1 MPERTP
7 PVFRSAP
14 SALFLGAAV
23 AVASVLAPAGAG
35 SQAAAAAP
43 PNAATKAVVRRGL
56 DYLARVQSQPG
67 YFAAQNGGYRAA
79 MTALAGTALL
89 AEGST
94 TTRGRYAPNV
104 RRAVN
109 YLLSISRRNG
119 LIGSSTDSH
128 YTYGHGFSMLFLA
141 QVYGEEEDRERRAE
155 LKGVLN
161 RAVKFTIAAQTS
173 RGGWGYVSAKEGNDF
188 DEGSTCVTQVQGLR
202 ACRNAGIAV
211 PKDVIDRANKYIR
224 ECMTPEGGVQYSIK
238 GGGAR
243 PAISGAAIACL
254 FSAGEQDDPM
264 AKKLMA
270 YCEKNI
276 WPADGASGGYSGYW
290 HYKHFYYAQV
300 MYRDPERW
308 PKYREY
314 LAAQIRPKQ
323 VTGGPNEGSFADGQI
338 GPVYVTAINCTILQ
352 LDNGFLPIYQ
362 R

>member
-1 MPERTP
+1 MSRP
-7 PVFRSAP
+7 
-14 SALFLGAAV
+14 
-23 AVASVLAPAGAG
+23 APAAF
-35 SQAAAAAP
+35 AAAFLIAAAAP
-43 PNAATKAVVRRGL
+43 ATAAEAFSPPDAATNAAVRKGL
-56 DYLARVQSQPG
+56 DYLARTQSQQG
-67 YFAAQNGGYRAA
+67 YWAADGGGYRAA
-79 MTALAGTALL
+79 MTALCGTALL

-104 RRAVN
+104 RRAVD
-109 YLLSISRRNG
+109 YLLTVSRDNG
-119 LIGSSTDSH
+119 LIGSQTDSH

-141 QVYGEEEDRERRAE
+141 QVYGEEEDRDRRAT

-188 DEGSTCVTQVQGLR
+188 DEGSTVVTQVQGLR

-211 PKDVIDRANKYIR
+211 PKDVIDRANKYIQQ
-224 ECMTPEGGVQYSIK
+224 CMTREGGIQYSIK

-264 AKKLMA
+264 AKRLLA
-270 YCEKNI
+270 YCEKQI
-276 WPADGASGGYSGYW
+276 WPAGGGAGESGGYW

-300 MYRDPERW
+300 MYRDEARW
-308 PKYREY
+308 PQYRDW

-323 VTGGPNEGSFADGQI
+323 TVGGPDDGAFLGGRI
-338 GPVYVTAINCTILQ
+338 GPAYVTAMNCTMLQ

>member
-1 MPERTP
+1 MSRI
-7 PVFRSAP
+7 AP
-14 SALFLGAAV
+14 SAVLSGAAFV
-23 AVASVLAPAGAG
+23 AAACLFAPAPAVA
-35 SQAAAAAP
+35 AANAQQP
-43 PNAATKAVVRRGL
+43 DAATKAVVRRGL
-56 DYLARVQSQPG
+56 DYLARTQSQQG
-67 YFAAQNGGYRAA
+67 YWAAGNGGYRAA

-104 RRAVN
+104 RRAVD
-109 YLLSISRRNG
+109 YLLSVSRSNG
-119 LIGSSTDSH
+119 LIGSESDSH
-128 YTYGHGFSMLFLA
+128 YTYGHGFGMLFLA
-141 QVYGEEEDRERRAE
+141 QVYGEEEDRERREE

-202 ACRNAGIAV
+202 ACRNAGIPV

-224 ECMTPEGGVQYSIK
+224 DCMTPEGGVQYSIK

-264 AKKLMA
+264 AQKLME

-276 WPADGASGGYSGYW
+276 WPADGGASAGYGGYW

-308 PKYREY
+308 PKYRDFI
-314 LAAQIRPKQ
+314 AGQIRPKQ
-323 VTGGPNEGSFADGQI
+323 TTGGPNDGAFVDGRI
-338 GPVYVTAINCTILQ
+338 GPAYVTAMNCTILQ